1 MRFALS
7 NNERIEP
14 TKGAKGVCPC
24 CGSELV
30 ARCGEIK
37 VHHWAHKKKCDDH
50 WWENET
56 EWHRNWKN
64 QFPKEWQE
72 IIQRDESG
80 EKHIAD
86 VKTSS
91 GWTIEF
97 QHSPISKEERDSR
110 DYFYTKLIWVVDG
123 TRRKTDFEQFEKQIS
138 SASHISN
145 EPDIVR
151 EIVDEPGIGL
161 VFKVACQY
169 SNLYN
174 EPFIL
179 RVFDEEG
186 LDRFRL
192 NQEWGSSKSLVL
204 FDFGKSEVNYRDEY
218 KSNEDLWLIHPS
230 RNRTYITNISKD
242 SFIKM
247 LTSSRSDEVYK
258 ALLNPVQTK
267 LTEEAKQEQE
277 KLHTLPKN
285 ISQKIGYIIGILKNR
300 KKQEKWFDRFD
311 EFDIKVVSKILNNY
325 VENYI
330 RQGYSDMKIEWR
342 LDQVKTHAIT
352 SYEWTAWKD
361 RYYNFWE

>member
-1 MRFALS
+1 MKFALS

-14 TKGAKGVCPC
+14 TKGAKGLCPC

-110 DYFYTKLIWVVDG
+110 DYFYNKLIWIVDG
-123 TRRKTDFEQFEKQIS
+123 TRRKTDIGQFENQIS
-138 SASHISN
+138 SASNIS
-145 EPDIVR
+145 
-151 EIVDEPGIGL
+151 
-161 VFKVACQY
+161 
-169 SNLYN
+169 N

-179 RVFDEEG
+179 RVFDEET

-204 FDFGKSEVNYRDEY
+204 FDFGKSEVRYRDEY
-218 KSNEDLWLIHPS
+218 KSNEDLWLIHSS
-230 RNRTYITNISKD
+230 RDRTYITSISKG
-242 SFIKM
+242 SFIEM
-247 LTSSRSDEVYK
+247 MNSSRLDEVYK
-258 ALLNPVQTK
+258 ILLNPIQTK
-267 LTEEAKQEQE
+267 LTEEAKKEQE
-277 KLHTLPKN
+277 RLHSLPKKIN
-285 ISQKIGYIIGILKNR
+285 QKIGYIIGIFKNR
-300 KKQEKWFDRFD
+300 KEQEEWFDEFD
-311 EFDIKVVSKILNNY
+311 EFDIKIASKILNNY
-325 VENYI
+325 VEAYI
-330 RQGYSDMKIEWR
+330 RRGYSDMEIEFR
-342 LDQVKTHAIT
+342 LDGVKSHAIG
-352 SYEWTAWKD
+352 SHKWTAWVDSYERFTQEVITGK
-361 RYYNFWE
+361 

>member
-14 TKGAKGVCPC
+14 TKGAKGVCPS

-30 ARCGEIK
+30 AKCGEIK
-37 VHHWAHKKKCDDH
+37 VHHWSHKKKCDDH

-64 QFPKEWQE
+64 KFPKEWQE

-86 VKTSS
+86 VKTGS

-110 DYFYTKLIWVVDG
+110 DYFYNKLIWIVDG
-123 TRRKTDFEQFEKQIS
+123 TRRKTDIEQFDNLIYH
-138 SASHISN
+138 ASNIT
-145 EPDIVR
+145 
-151 EIVDEPGIGL
+151 
-161 VFKVACQY
+161 
-169 SNLYN
+169 N

-179 RVFDEEG
+179 RVFDEET

-204 FDFGKSEVNYRDEY
+204 FDFGKSEVRYRDEY

-230 RNRTYITNISKD
+230 RDRTYITSISKH
-242 SFIKM
+242 SFIEM
-247 LTSSRSDEVYK
+247 VTSSRLDEVYK
-258 ALLNPVQTK
+258 KLLNPIQTK

-277 KLHTLPKN
+277 RLQSLSKN
-285 ISQKIGYIIGILKNR
+285 INQKIGYIIGILRNR
-300 KKQEKWFDRFD
+300 AEEEWFDEFD
-311 EFDIKVVSKILNNY
+311 EFDIKIASKILNKY
-325 VENYI
+325 VEAYI
-330 RQGYSDMKIEWR
+330 RRGYSDMAIEFR
-342 LDQVKTHAIT
+342 LDGVKSHAIG
-352 SYEWTAWKD
+352 SHKWTAWVDSYERFTQEVIEGK
-361 RYYNFWE
+361 

>member
-14 TKGAKGVCPC
+14 SKGAKGLCPC

-30 ARCGEIK
+30 AKCGEIK
-37 VHHWAHKKKCDDH
+37 VHHWSHKKKCDDH

-86 VKTSS
+86 VKTGS

-110 DYFYTKLIWVVDG
+110 DYFYNKLIWIVDG
-123 TRRKTDFEQFEKQIS
+123 TRRKTDIEQFDNLIYHASNIS
-138 SASHISN
+138 
-145 EPDIVR
+145 
-151 EIVDEPGIGL
+151 
-161 VFKVACQY
+161 
-169 SNLYN
+169 N

-179 RVFDEEG
+179 RVFDEET

-204 FDFGKSEVNYRDEY
+204 FDFGKSEVRYRDEY

-230 RNRTYITNISKD
+230 RDRTYITSISKH
-242 SFIKM
+242 SFIEM
-247 LTSSRSDEVYK
+247 VTSSRLDEVYK
-258 ALLNPVQTK
+258 KLLNPIQTK

-277 KLHTLPKN
+277 RLQSLSKN
-285 ISQKIGYIIGILKNR
+285 INQKIGYIIGILRNR
-300 KKQEKWFDRFD
+300 AEEEWFDEFD
-311 EFDIKVVSKILNNY
+311 EFDIKIASKILNKY
-325 VENYI
+325 VEAYI
-330 RQGYSDMKIEWR
+330 RRGYSDMAIEFR
-342 LDQVKTHAIT
+342 LDGVKSHAIG
-352 SYEWTAWKD
+352 SHKWTAWVDSYERFTQEVIEGK
-361 RYYNFWE
+361 

>member
-14 TKGAKGVCPC
+14 SKGAKGLCPC

-30 ARCGEIK
+30 AKCGEIK
-37 VHHWAHKKKCDDH
+37 VHHWSHKKKCDDH

-97 QHSPISKEERDSR
+97 QHSAISKEERDSR
-110 DYFYTKLIWVVDG
+110 DYFYNKLIWIVDG
-123 TRRKTDFEQFEKQIS
+123 TRRKTDFEQFKGEIN
-138 SASHISN
+138 SAKHISN
-145 EPDIVR
+145 EP
-151 EIVDEPGIGL
+151 EILGEL
-161 VFKVACQY
+161 VEESDGVFVVKQEYQY
-169 SNLYN
+169 SDLYN

-179 RVFDEEG
+179 RVFGEEV
-186 LDRFRL
+186 LYRFRL

-218 KSNEDLWLIHPS
+218 ISNEDLWLIHPS

-258 ALLNPVQTK
+258 TLLNPIQTK
-267 LTEEAKQEQE
+267 LTEEAKHEQE
-277 KLHTLPKN
+277 RLHNLPKK

-300 KKQEKWFDRFD
+300 KKQEKWFD
-311 EFDIKVVSKILNNY
+311 EFNEMDLKVVSKTLNNS
-325 VENYI
+325 VKNLI
-330 RQGYSDMKIEWR
+330 GQGYSDMEIEWR
-342 LDQVKTHAIT
+342 LDQEINNVKSTHKWICLIID
-352 SYEWTAWKD
+352 K
-361 RYYNFWE
+361 

>member
-14 TKGAKGVCPC
+14 SKGAKGLCPC

-30 ARCGEIK
+30 AKCGEIK
-37 VHHWAHKKKCDDH
+37 VHHWSHKKKCDDH

-64 QFPKEWQE
+64 KFPKEWQE

-110 DYFYTKLIWVVDG
+110 DYFYNKLIWIVDG
-123 TRRKTDFEQFEKQIS
+123 TRRKTDIEQFDNLIYHASNIS
-138 SASHISN
+138 
-145 EPDIVR
+145 
-151 EIVDEPGIGL
+151 
-161 VFKVACQY
+161 
-169 SNLYN
+169 N

-179 RVFDEEG
+179 RVFNEDD

-204 FDFGKSEVNYRDEY
+204 FDFGKSEVRYRDEY

-230 RNRTYITNISKD
+230 RDRTYITSISKH
-242 SFIKM
+242 SFIEM
-247 LTSSRSDEVYK
+247 VTSSRLDEVYK
-258 ALLNPVQTK
+258 KLLNPIQTK

-277 KLHTLPKN
+277 RLQSLSKN
-285 ISQKIGYIIGILKNR
+285 INQKIGYIIGILRNR
-300 KKQEKWFDRFD
+300 AEEEWFDEFD
-311 EFDIKVVSKILNNY
+311 EFDIKIASKILNKY
-325 VENYI
+325 VEAYI
-330 RQGYSDMKIEWR
+330 RRGYSDMAIEFR
-342 LDQVKTHAIT
+342 LDGVKSHAIG
-352 SYEWTAWKD
+352 SHKWTAWVDSYERFTQEVIEGK
-361 RYYNFWE
+361 

>member
-1 MRFALS
+1 MKFALLKK
-7 NNERIEP
+7 ERIEAS
-14 TKGAKGVCPC
+14 KGAKGICPC

-72 IIQRDESG
+72 IIQRDESD

-86 VKTSS
+86 LITSS

-97 QHSPISKEERDSR
+97 QHSPISKEERGSR
-110 DYFYTKLIWVVDG
+110 DYFYNKLIWIVDG
-123 TRRKTDFEQFEKQIS
+123 TRRKTDIEQFDNLIYHSINIS
-138 SASHISN
+138 
-145 EPDIVR
+145 
-151 EIVDEPGIGL
+151 
-161 VFKVACQY
+161 
-169 SNLYN
+169 N

-179 RVFDEEG
+179 RVFDEWTLER
-186 LDRFRL
+186 LRL
-192 NQEWGSSKSLVL
+192 NQEWSSSKSLVL

-230 RNRTYITNISKD
+230 RDRTYITSISKH
-242 SFIKM
+242 SFIEM
-247 LTSSRSDEVYK
+247 MNSSRSDEVYK
-258 ALLNPVQTK
+258 KLLNPIQNK

-277 KLHTLPKN
+277 RLHTLPKA
-285 ISQKIGYIIGILKNR
+285 IHQKIGYIIGILRNR
-300 KKQEKWFDRFD
+300 AEEEWFDRFD
-311 EFDIKVVSKILNNY
+311 EFDIKVASKLLNNY

-330 RQGYSDMKIEWR
+330 RQGYSDMEIEFR
-342 LDQVKTHAIT
+342 LDSLINYSKNVHK
-352 SYEWTAWKD
+352 WTAWTD
-361 RYYNFWE
+361 YGGFS

>member
-14 TKGAKGVCPC
+14 TKGAKGFCPC
-24 CGSELV
+24 CGAELV
-30 ARCGEIK
+30 AKCGEIK
-37 VHHWAHKKKCDDH
+37 RHHWAHKKKCDDH

-110 DYFYTKLIWVVDG
+110 DYFYNKLIWIVDG
-123 TRRKTDFEQFEKQIS
+123 TRRKTDIEQFDNLIYHASNIS
-138 SASHISN
+138 
-145 EPDIVR
+145 
-151 EIVDEPGIGL
+151 
-161 VFKVACQY
+161 
-169 SNLYN
+169 N

-179 RVFDEEG
+179 RVFDEET

-204 FDFGKSEVNYRDEY
+204 FDFGKSEVRYRDEY

-230 RNRTYITNISKD
+230 RDRTYITSISKH
-242 SFIKM
+242 SFIEM
-247 LTSSRSDEVYK
+247 VTSSRLDEVYK
-258 ALLNPVQTK
+258 KLLNPIQTK
-267 LTEEAKQEQE
+267 LTEEAEQEQE
-277 KLHTLPKN
+277 RLQSLSKN
-285 ISQKIGYIIGILKNR
+285 INQKIGYIIGILRNR
-300 KKQEKWFDRFD
+300 AEEEWFDEFD
-311 EFDIKVVSKILNNY
+311 EFDIKIASKILNKY
-325 VENYI
+325 VEAYI
-330 RQGYSDMKIEWR
+330 RRGYSDTAIEFR
-342 LDQVKTHAIT
+342 LDGVKSHAIG
-352 SYEWTAWKD
+352 SHKWTAWVDSYERFTQEVIEGK
-361 RYYNFWE
+361 

>member
-14 TKGAKGVCPC
+14 SKGAKGLCPC

-30 ARCGEIK
+30 AKCGEIK
-37 VHHWAHKKKCDDH
+37 VHHWSHKKKCDDH

-64 QFPKEWQE
+64 KFPKEWQE

-86 VKTSS
+86 VKTGS

-110 DYFYTKLIWVVDG
+110 DYFYNKLIWIVDG
-123 TRRKTDFEQFEKQIS
+123 TRRKTDIEQFDNLIYH
-138 SASHISN
+138 ASNISN
-145 EPDIVR
+145 
-151 EIVDEPGIGL
+151 
-161 VFKVACQY
+161 K
-169 SNLYN
+169 
-174 EPFIL
+174 PFIL
-179 RVFDEEG
+179 RVFDEET

-204 FDFGKSEVNYRDEY
+204 FDFGKSEVRYRDEY

-230 RNRTYITNISKD
+230 RDRTYITSISKH
-242 SFIKM
+242 SFIEM
-247 LTSSRSDEVYK
+247 VTSSRLDEVYK
-258 ALLNPVQTK
+258 KLLNPIQTK

-277 KLHTLPKN
+277 RLQSLSKN
-285 ISQKIGYIIGILKNR
+285 INQKIGYIIGILRNR
-300 KKQEKWFDRFD
+300 AEEEWFDEFD
-311 EFDIKVVSKILNNY
+311 EFDIKIASKILNKY
-325 VENYI
+325 VEAYI
-330 RQGYSDMKIEWR
+330 RRGYSDMAIEFR
-342 LDQVKTHAIT
+342 LDGVKSHAIG
-352 SYEWTAWKD
+352 SHKWTAWVDSYERFTQEVIEGK
-361 RYYNFWE
+361 

>member
-14 TKGAKGVCPC
+14 TKGAKGLCPC

-30 ARCGEIK
+30 AKCGEIK
-37 VHHWAHKKKCDDH
+37 VHHWSHKKKCDDH

-64 QFPKEWQE
+64 NFPKEWQE

-86 VKTSS
+86 VITGS

-110 DYFYTKLIWVVDG
+110 DYFYNKLIWIVDG
-123 TRRKTDFEQFEKQIS
+123 TRRKTDIEQFDNLIYH
-138 SASHISN
+138 ASNISN
-145 EPDIVR
+145 
-151 EIVDEPGIGL
+151 
-161 VFKVACQY
+161 K
-169 SNLYN
+169 
-174 EPFIL
+174 PFIL
-179 RVFDEEG
+179 RVFDEET

-204 FDFGKSEVNYRDEY
+204 FDFGKSEVRYRDEY

-230 RNRTYITNISKD
+230 RDRTYITSISKH
-242 SFIKM
+242 SFIEM
-247 LTSSRSDEVYK
+247 VTSSRLDEVYK
-258 ALLNPVQTK
+258 KLLNPIQTK

-277 KLHTLPKN
+277 RLQSLSKN
-285 ISQKIGYIIGILKNR
+285 INQKIGYIIGILRNR
-300 KKQEKWFDRFD
+300 AEEEWFDEFD
-311 EFDIKVVSKILNNY
+311 EFDIKIASKILNKY
-325 VENYI
+325 VEAYI
-330 RQGYSDMKIEWR
+330 RRGYSDMAIEFR
-342 LDQVKTHAIT
+342 LDGVKSHAIG
-352 SYEWTAWKD
+352 SHKWTAWVDSYERFTQEVIEGK
-361 RYYNFWE
+361 

>member
-14 TKGAKGVCPC
+14 TKGAKGVCPS

-30 ARCGEIK
+30 AKCGEIK
-37 VHHWAHKKKCDDH
+37 RHYWSHKKKCDDH

-64 QFPKEWQE
+64 KFPKEWQE

-86 VKTSS
+86 VKTGS

-110 DYFYTKLIWVVDG
+110 DYFYNKLIWIVDG
-123 TRRKTDFEQFEKQIS
+123 TRRKTDIEQFDNLIYHASNIS
-138 SASHISN
+138 
-145 EPDIVR
+145 
-151 EIVDEPGIGL
+151 
-161 VFKVACQY
+161 
-169 SNLYN
+169 N

-179 RVFDEEG
+179 RVFDEET

-204 FDFGKSEVNYRDEY
+204 FDFGKSEVRYRDEY

-230 RNRTYITNISKD
+230 RDRTYITSISKH
-242 SFIKM
+242 SFIEM
-247 LTSSRSDEVYK
+247 VTSSRLDEVYK
-258 ALLNPVQTK
+258 KLLNPIQTK

-277 KLHTLPKN
+277 RLQSLSKN
-285 ISQKIGYIIGILKNR
+285 INQKIGYIIGILRNR
-300 KKQEKWFDRFD
+300 AEEEWFDEFD
-311 EFDIKVVSKILNNY
+311 EFDIKIASKILNKY
-325 VENYI
+325 VEAYI
-330 RQGYSDMKIEWR
+330 RRGYSDMAIEFR
-342 LDQVKTHAIT
+342 LDGVKSHAIG
-352 SYEWTAWKD
+352 SHKWTAWVDSYERFTQEVIEGK
-361 RYYNFWE
+361 

>member
-14 TKGAKGVCPC
+14 TKGAKGLCPC

-30 ARCGEIK
+30 AKCGEIK
-37 VHHWAHKKKCDDH
+37 VHHWSHKKKCDDH

-64 QFPKEWQE
+64 KFPKEWQE

-86 VKTSS
+86 VKTGS

-110 DYFYTKLIWVVDG
+110 DYFYNKLIWIVDG
-123 TRRKTDFEQFEKQIS
+123 TRRKTDIEQFDNLIYHASNIS
-138 SASHISN
+138 
-145 EPDIVR
+145 
-151 EIVDEPGIGL
+151 
-161 VFKVACQY
+161 
-169 SNLYN
+169 N

-179 RVFDEEG
+179 RVFDEET

-204 FDFGKSEVNYRDEY
+204 FDFGKSEVRYRDEY

-230 RNRTYITNISKD
+230 RDRTYITSISKH
-242 SFIKM
+242 SFIEM
-247 LTSSRSDEVYK
+247 VTSSRLDEVYK
-258 ALLNPVQTK
+258 KLLNPIQTK

-277 KLHTLPKN
+277 RLQSLSKN
-285 ISQKIGYIIGILKNR
+285 INQKIGYIIGILRNR
-300 KKQEKWFDRFD
+300 AEEEWFDEFD
-311 EFDIKVVSKILNNY
+311 EFDIKIASKILNKY
-325 VENYI
+325 VEAYI
-330 RQGYSDMKIEWR
+330 RRGYSDMAIEFR
-342 LDQVKTHAIT
+342 LDGVKSHAIG
-352 SYEWTAWKD
+352 SHKWTAWVDSYERFTQEVIEGK
-361 RYYNFWE
+361 

>member
-64 QFPKEWQE
+64 KFPKEWQE

-86 VKTSS
+86 VKTGS

-110 DYFYTKLIWVVDG
+110 DYFYNKLIWIVDG
-123 TRRKTDFEQFEKQIS
+123 TRRKTDIEQFDNLIYHASNIS
-138 SASHISN
+138 
-145 EPDIVR
+145 
-151 EIVDEPGIGL
+151 
-161 VFKVACQY
+161 
-169 SNLYN
+169 N

-179 RVFDEEG
+179 RVFDEET

-204 FDFGKSEVNYRDEY
+204 FDFGKSEVRYRDEY

-230 RNRTYITNISKD
+230 RDRTYITSISKH
-242 SFIKM
+242 SFIEM
-247 LTSSRSDEVYK
+247 VTSSRLDEVYK
-258 ALLNPVQTK
+258 KLLNPIQTK

-277 KLHTLPKN
+277 RLQSLSKN
-285 ISQKIGYIIGILKNR
+285 INQKIGYIIGILRNR
-300 KKQEKWFDRFD
+300 AEEEWFDEFD
-311 EFDIKVVSKILNNY
+311 EFDIKIASKILNKY
-325 VENYI
+325 VEAYI
-330 RQGYSDMKIEWR
+330 RRGYSDMAIEFR
-342 LDQVKTHAIT
+342 LDGVKSHAIG
-352 SYEWTAWKD
+352 SHKWTAWVDSYERFTQEVIEGK
-361 RYYNFWE
+361 